1 MVRFPS
7 DTGCKDGAR
16 LLFPQP
22 HAPLSPAQGW
32 GGRAFPEL
40 LASPNLLPAG
50 RVHAPARS
58 RPLAERGN
66 DSKEKIVC
74 QDQVKKSRPSRYT
87 RLEDRGSLKWRG
99 RVSSSPGRMWREAA
113 ETSTGVRRK

>member
-58 RPLAERGN
+58 RPLAERGKRFKGE
-66 DSKEKIVC
+66 DRMP
-74 QDQVKKSRPSRYT
+74 RPSEEVTTQSVHAAR
-87 RLEDRGSLKWRG
+87 RSVLLEVAW
-99 RVSSSPGRMWREAA
+99 E
-113 ETSTGVRRK
+113 